1 MTQTIRERAVSEA
14 ARALFLFDAG
24 WAGIPGQETDQ
35 RFEQERRVY
44 TARATAAFDAVIY
57 VLMDFDDDMRIAGDE
72 AVSNALQGEAA
83 IDAWEAMLRRAA
95 GRGESDAV

>member
-1 MTQTIRERAVSEA
+1 MTTIREWAVESA

-44 TARATAAFDAVIY
+44 TARASAAFDAIIA
-57 VLMDFDDDMRIAGDE
+57 VLMEPDGNMNTAGDIVLYGYEDMRSSAE
-72 AVSNALQGEAA
+72 VLR
-83 IDAWEAMLRRAA
+83 AMLREAMK
-95 GRGESDAV
+95 